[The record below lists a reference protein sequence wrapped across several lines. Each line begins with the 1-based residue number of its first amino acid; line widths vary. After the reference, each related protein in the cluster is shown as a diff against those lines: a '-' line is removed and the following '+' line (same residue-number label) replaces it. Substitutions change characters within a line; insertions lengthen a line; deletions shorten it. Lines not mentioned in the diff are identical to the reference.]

1 MQEALGKF
9 DHNSKCNL
17 YIAYQVITGTLGAL
31 QPFDLIVTLNEVWI
45 PGIHA
50 PYQHSPSI
58 GNAEKGHNP
67 EVSISANLLHSAL
80 SAGQLVPRLK

>member
-31 QPFDLIVTLNEVWI
+31 QPFDLIVTLNEV
-45 PGIHA
+45 
-50 PYQHSPSI
+50 
-58 GNAEKGHNP
+58 
-67 EVSISANLLHSAL
+67 
-80 SAGQLVPRLK
+80 